1 MCSPFSLFQRKTQ
14 SGLVWYVRF
23 NDQYGKLA
31 VTKSTGIPVVGKK
44 GKRQD
49 AYKKAK
55 EMLDTLHFQNSPSY
69 LVFLESFW
77 KDDSKYVK
85 SKRIAEKKPLS
96 NYYVYLNAT
105 GIQKYVKPFPGFQK
119 INLADLKPG
128 MIEDWKLWALEAGV
142 GSRRINAILQSMAVP
157 VRYALSRDEISRD
170 PFLKVKKVA
179 YTPKE
184 KGILSQK
191 EVASLLS
198 ATDDDPRV
206 TLVVLLAVLTG
217 IRRGEVRGLLWRD
230 IDRPE
235 GIIHIRNNY
244 IDTEGTKGCKCGSAR
259 DVLLPA
265 AAKGALEAVHANSP
279 YTLPG
284 DFVLFGLDARDEP
297 ITVETIR
304 GGFSRMLEHAGI
316 PKEAQKERNLTLH
329 GMRHTF
335 VTLARMAGL
344 PDITVQALAGHKS
357 AAMMDH
363 YSHAAQVIDFAEAR
377 AKLEGKENPTAKK
390 EANCV

>member
-1 MCSPFSLFQRKTQ
+1 MASPFSLFQRKTQ
-14 SGLVWYVRF
+14 SGLVWYARF
-23 NDQYGKLA
+23 NDQYGKLV

-69 LVFLESFW
+69 LAYLESFW
-77 KDDSKYVK
+77 KDGSKYVR

-96 NYYVYLNAT
+96 NYYVQLNAA
-105 GIQKYVKPFPGFQK
+105 GIEKHVKPFPGFQK
-119 INLADLKPG
+119 INLAELKPG
-128 MIEDWKLWALEAGV
+128 MIEDWKLWALEKGV
-142 GSRRINAILQSMAVP
+142 GSRRINAILQAMAVP
-157 VRYALSRDEISRD
+157 VRYALSRGEIPSD
-170 PFLKVKKVA
+170 PFQTVKKVA

-191 EVASLLS
+191 EVAALLS
-198 ATDDDPRV
+198 VRDDDPRV
-206 TLVVLLAVLTG
+206 TLAVLLAVLTG
-217 IRRGEVRGLLWRD
+217 IRRGEARGLRWCD
-230 IDRPE
+230 IDRSE

-244 IDTEGTKGCKCGSAR
+244 VDSEGSKGCKWGSAR
-259 DVLLPA
+259 DVLLPT
-265 AAKGALEAVHANSP
+265 AAKEALEEVHEKSP
-279 YTLPG
+279 YTLPD
-284 DFVLFGLDARDEP
+284 DFVLFSLDSRKEP
-297 ITVETIR
+297 ITGETIR

-316 PKEAQKERNLTLH
+316 PKTDQKERNLTYH

-344 PDITVQALAGHKS
+344 PDIMVQALAGHKS
-357 AAMMDH
+357 AEMMNH

-377 AKLEGKENPTAKK
+377 AKLEGKDISATKK
-390 EANCV
+390 QANA